1 MVRARRIPAIP
12 LAALTLVLS
21 SAAAAGSLPDYDRP
35 DLDRTAAGG
44 GAASIRFDKKA
55 IDLGGWGALE
65 VGQTESASRR
75 MVATTP
81 VRDQWFSDPVF
92 MNDGAFGGPDA
103 RATYYSPRLHGFN
116 IGLGYTPVRTEL
128 GAADPLARHVVEGV
142 VRHDGRMGKA
152 RLRITAG
159 AGRAATAKD
168 RGTPR
173 KSWVVGGQVAL
184 PGVTVGAGYREQIPD
199 DGSARRTLNL
209 GFTLDQ
215 GTPVRGWS
223 VMGRLAHTQVG
234 GEALQEVWSTGLRF
248 RMTPKISL
256 SADLGTMTYGGDPSD
271 STMLRV
277 GTRVLF

>member
-1 MVRARRIPAIP
+1 
-12 LAALTLVLS
+12 
-21 SAAAAGSLPDYDRP
+21 
-35 DLDRTAAGG
+35 
-44 GAASIRFDKKA
+44 
-55 IDLGGWGALE
+55 
-65 VGQTESASRR
+65 

-116 IGLGYTPVRTEL
+116 VGLGYTPVRTEL
-128 GAADPLARHVVEGV
+128 GVADPLARHVVEGV

-159 AGRAATAKD
+159 AGKAASAKD

-209 GFTLDQ
+209 GFTMDQ

-234 GEALQEVWSTGLRF
+234 DEALQEVWSTGLRF

-256 SADLGTMTYGGDPSD
+256 SADLGTMTYSGDPSD